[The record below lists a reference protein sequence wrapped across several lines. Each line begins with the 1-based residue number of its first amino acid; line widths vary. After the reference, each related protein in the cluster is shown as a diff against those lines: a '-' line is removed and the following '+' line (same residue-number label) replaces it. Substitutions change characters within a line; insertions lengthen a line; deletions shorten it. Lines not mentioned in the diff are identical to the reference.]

1 MKQLYDVQQT
11 HAEVLAAA
19 LEKHRSAIDASST
32 GCGKTLVA
40 ADLVRVSNNPA
51 LVVCLKQSIPMWER
65 EMADRGAPLIGCIN
79 FEMIR
84 RGSTPYGSWQGP
96 FWKWKLPTDSTIIWD
111 EVQNCQGLDTL
122 NSKLLIAAKPYYNLM
137 LSATAAKDPTEMRA
151 LGYILGL
158 HQLRNFW
165 SWARENGCSMNPW
178 NKLEFYKDEEM
189 QKRVLLKLHHE
200 IFPDHGSRL
209 TTKDLAEHF
218 QETQIITTPYEFGE
232 ELEAIFAE
240 MEKEI
245 SNLEEVMQDDSKH
258 PSAQAL
264 IAKLRARQ
272 RTELLKVPVMRD
284 MALNLI
290 NEGRHVVVFFNYEES
305 VQSFAKRFP
314 HDIGLITGKNVKN
327 RQQVMDD
334 FQADKLPCVVANIR
348 AGGVSINLHDITGN
362 FPRSSLL
369 SPSWNPK
376 EVIQAIGR
384 IHRAGGMTPSQQHVF
399 FAANTVEEEVEH
411 ATRVGIQNI
420 SLINDG
426 ESKIVLV

>member
-1 MKQLYDVQQT
+1 
-11 HAEVLAAA
+11 
-19 LEKHRSAIDASST
+19 
-32 GCGKTLVA
+32 
-40 ADLVRVSNNPA
+40 
-51 LVVCLKQSIPMWER
+51 
-65 EMADRGAPLIGCIN
+65 MADRGAPLIGCIN